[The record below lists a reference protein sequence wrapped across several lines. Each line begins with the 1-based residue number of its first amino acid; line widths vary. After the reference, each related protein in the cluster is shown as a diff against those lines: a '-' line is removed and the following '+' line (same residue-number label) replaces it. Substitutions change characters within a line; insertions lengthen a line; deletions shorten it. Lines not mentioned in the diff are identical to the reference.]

1 MRLSALYDDPE
12 LKAQLEAAERSD
24 DERLSRLS
32 PKEREVLPIIVDG
45 HSTKIAAHLL
55 GLSPRTLETH
65 RARIME
71 KTDCKTFAEL
81 VRLYARAG

>member
-24 DERLSRLS
+24 DERLGRLT

-45 HSTKIAAHLL
+45 HSIKIAAHQL
-55 GLSPRTLETH
+55 GLSPRTLEQH
-65 RARIME
+65 R
-71 KTDCKTFAEL
+71 KTILVKTGCNTFAEL